1 MRMRLEEIETNRL
14 RPWAERPGQSGNVC
28 DALVESIRT
37 FGFLVPILC
46 DSRYRIISGHART
59 LAARRIGMKTVPV
72 IVLDLKGWAMRA
84 FAIAEQEL
92 SRKRSWNQDSIRK
105 RLVQLSGRGF
115 DPSTLGFD
123 PVAIE
128 ALLGTEKTVKWRNI
142 DQHIGKTRQQNTSL
156 LTLRVPA
163 TARETITSRAQRHAK
178 RKGIRR
184 MGSPDLLGAV
194 VMDLLKEKS

>member
-1 MRMRLEEIETNRL
+1 MRVEEIEIHRL
-14 RPWAERPGQSGNVC
+14 CLWKGRPKQSRDIC
-28 DALVESIRT
+28 DLLAGSIRR

-46 DSRYRIISGHART
+46 DKSYRVISGHVRL
-59 LAARRIGMKTVPV
+59 LAARRIGMKTVPA

-92 SRKRSWNQDSIRK
+92 SRKRSWKQDSIPK
-105 RLVQLSGRGF
+105 HLVQLSARGF

-128 ALLGTEKTVKWRNI
+128 ALLGTEKAVKWRNA
-142 DQHIGKTRQQNTSL
+142 DQHIRKTRQQNASL

-178 RKGIRR
+178 RKGIRGA
-184 MGSPDLLGAV
+184 GSPDLLGAM
-194 VMDLLKEKS
+194 VMDLLKEKP

>member
-1 MRMRLEEIETNRL
+1 MRVEEIEIHRL
-14 RPWAERPGQSGNVC
+14 CLWKGRPKQSRDIC
-28 DALVESIRT
+28 DLLAGSIRR

-46 DSRYRIISGHART
+46 DKSYRVISGHMRL
-59 LAARRIGMKTVPV
+59 LAARRIGMKTVPA

-92 SRKRSWNQDSIRK
+92 SRKRSWKQDSIPK
-105 RLVQLSGRGF
+105 HLVQLSARGF

-128 ALLGTEKTVKWRNI
+128 ALLGTEKAVKWRNA
-142 DQHIGKTRQQNTSL
+142 DQHIRKTRQQNASL

-178 RKGIRR
+178 RKGIRGA
-184 MGSPDLLGAV
+184 GSPDLLGAM
-194 VMDLLKEKS
+194 VMDLLKEKP